1 MKKDVEEILPLPF
14 IGVPFWEFDEPFDMN
29 PYLGFGFIVGVH
41 LRYN

>member
-14 IGVPFWEFDEPFDMN
+14 FGVPSWEFDEPLYMN
-29 PYLGFGFIVGVH
+29 PYLGFGFIMGVH

>member
-29 PYLGFGFIVGVH
+29 PYLEFGFIMGVH